1 MSELTVRCID
11 LNIQGNSTYSILKQ
25 LAEMAFRNGAITD
38 RQLFFTNAADAG
50 KTAFYRIRIR
60 YRCAPWQKRLRRTPL
75 CTVCP

>member
-38 RQLFFTNAADAG
+38 RQLFY
-50 KTAFYRIRIR
+50 K
-60 YRCAPWQKRLRRTPL
+60 RC
-75 CTVCP
+75 